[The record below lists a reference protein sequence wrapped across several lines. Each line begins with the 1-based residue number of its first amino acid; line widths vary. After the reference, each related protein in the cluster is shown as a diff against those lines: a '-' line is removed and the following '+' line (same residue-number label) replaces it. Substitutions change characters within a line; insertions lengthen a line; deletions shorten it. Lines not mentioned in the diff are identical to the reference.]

1 MSCLNSGL
9 AVGGTG
15 GGSIGA
21 GRYKAK
27 MKAFGIELAHYE
39 QCKQRSQRGVGGGK
53 VLQLYKRLAYK
64 KAKTYEILLV

>member
-1 MSCLNSGL
+1 LNSGL

-27 MKAFGIELAHYE
+27 MKHWE
-39 QCKQRSQRGVGGGK
+39 
-53 VLQLYKRLAYK
+53 
-64 KAKTYEILLV
+64 